1 MTETMNPK
9 METKVE
15 SKELVSSLQ
24 KNQERWRVI
33 NGQEVTP
40 KTLNVLG
47 GQEEVDL
54 VKSGWEK
61 QKSGAGF
68 DKTGEELEALGG
80 AVNVIKLEKLSN
92 YSQEMGTIDRAEGGI
107 VDPEVPIIEDRNKV
121 VYKVVNGFE
130 WEDLDE
136 NEKKLL
142 GDESYV
148 ELARSGWDK
157 QSQKEGTGAL
167 KSAEELMAL
176 TGRKGAAGI
185 EDLVNDMA
193 KMTNYNGQLME
204 NGTKLNELF
213 DLRKK
218 IEEKY
223 DLSQEEKD
231 ILNPPKENEDKE
243 PEFREGWENDE
254 EKPDADD
261 EDGGGEKAE
270 GGDKKPEDGGGG
282 LPKLDDEDEGG
293 KKPDDEGGL
302 PKLDDERED
311 EPVVVES
318 WTDDGDKE
326 PVVEGEGGSE
336 DLTEKFERYFEL
348 VGRKTPLSEE
358 EKSERDGLFALVA
371 ANREKYQD
379 WRNKGEGDDGEDK
392 EPEVEPVI
400 VDLVDKSE
408 DKEPKKVKKE
418 KESKVKK
425 EKEPR
430 EKRGFWASIKR
441 FFTEGTFSEPTVV
454 EINRLSDNFGE
465 RIKQVLTAND
475 VSRVREYKSYA
486 SLDELQAAVK
496 SGEHKYKYVENVTEL
511 MSEADK
517 LEIKAEKL
525 LNQAE
530 AKRRKARLKR
540 EAAETISRNN

>member
-1 MTETMNPK
+1 MTENMSQK

-15 SKELVSSLQ
+15 SKESISSLQ
-24 KNQERWRVI
+24 KNQERWKVI
-33 NGQEVTP
+33 SGQEVTP
-40 KTLNVLG
+40 KTLEALG
-47 GQEEVDL
+47 GQEGVDL

-61 QKSGAGF
+61 QKTGAGF

-80 AVNVIKLEKLSN
+80 AVNVMKLEKLSN
-92 YSQEMGTIDRAEGGI
+92 YSKEMGTIDKAEGGI
-107 VDPEVPIIEDRNKV
+107 VDPEVPVIGERNQV
-121 VYKVVNGFE
+121 IYKVVSGYE

-157 QSQKEGTGAL
+157 QSQKEGTGAM

-176 TGRKGAAGI
+176 TGRGGAGSIDA
-185 EDLVNDMA
+185 LVEDMA
-193 KMTNYNGQLME
+193 KIANYNGQLME

-223 DLSQEEKD
+223 NLSQEEKD
-231 ILNPPKENEDKE
+231 ILNPPKEDEEKE

-261 EDGGGEKAE
+261 LPGETG
-270 GGDKKPEDGGGG
+270 GGDKKSEDGESD

-293 KKPDDEGGL
+293 KKSEGGDEL
-302 PKLDDERED
+302 PKLDDEAEN
-311 EPVVVES
+311 EPVVVEP
-318 WTDDGDKE
+318 WT
-326 PVVEGEGGSE
+326 EGEDKPD
-336 DLTEKFERYFEL
+336 DLTEKFERYLEL
-348 VGRKTPLSEE
+348 VGRKTALSDE
-358 EKSERDGLFALVA
+358 EKAERDELIALVE

-379 WRNKGEGDDGEDK
+379 WRKKGKDDTNKNEDK
-392 EPEVEPVI
+392 EPEAEPVAEPVI
-400 VDLVDKSE
+400 EVKTENE
-408 DKEPKKVKKE
+408 DKGPKKVNKE
-418 KESKVKK
+418 KEPKVKK

-430 EKRGFWASIKR
+430 EKRGFWASLKR
-441 FFTEGTFSEPTVV
+441 FFTESQFNEPTVI

-465 RIKQVLTAND
+465 RLKQIVTGHD
-475 VSRVREYKSYA
+475 VTKFKEYKSYA
-486 SLDELQAAVK
+486 SLEELQAAIK
-496 SGEHKYKYVENVTEL
+496 SGEHKYKYVENVTKL

-517 LEIKAEKL
+517 LEIRAEKL
-525 LNQAE
+525 HDQAE
-530 AKRRKARLKR
+530 DKRRRARLKR
-540 EAAETISRNN
+540 EAAESIKKNN